1 MRVGLVGLPACGKTT
16 VFGALTGLH
25 GAHGRAN
32 LGVVKVPDPRVD
44 RLAQICQPKKTTYA
58 EIAFSD
64 LPAEAWPQMREPEAL
79 VQVLQGFAP
88 PCDPAADMRGFS
100 TELNLQDLILVDKR
114 LDRLKKEK
122 GKPREDTLLA
132 RLKDHLEADR
142 PVRTAGLAPEDLALF
157 AGYRFLS
164 EKPLLRVLNVDEESV
179 ARPAPA
185 DVETLAREQATPL
198 LVLSGKVEME
208 IAELPAA
215 EQAEFVRSLGLD
227 EPALGRFI
235 RAAYAA
241 LDLVSFFTVGP
252 DEVRAWTIRRD
263 LRAQLAAGKIHSD
276 LERGFIR
283 AEVMRYEDFVALGSE
298 ARCREAGKLRMEGK
312 EYPVKDGDILHVRF
326 AV

>member
-1 MRVGLVGLPACGKTT
+1 MRVGLVGLPGSGKTT

-32 LGVVKVPDPRVD
+32 LGVIKVPDPRID
-44 RLAQICQPKKTTYA
+44 RLTQICQPKKTTYA

-64 LPAEAWPQMREPEAL
+64 LPAEAWAPMRDADAL
-79 VQVLQGFAP
+79 VQVVQGFAP
-88 PCDPAADMRGFS
+88 PCDPAADMRSFA
-100 TELNLQDLILVDKR
+100 TELNLQDLMLVEKR

-122 GKPREDTLLA
+122 GKPREDALLA
-132 RLKDHLEADR
+132 RLKENLEADR
-142 PVRTAGLAPEDLALF
+142 PVRAAGLTPEELALF
-157 AGYRFLS
+157 AGFRFLS
-164 EKPLLRVLNVDEESV
+164 EKSLLRVLNVDEDSV
-179 ARPAPA
+179 TKPAPA
-185 DVETLAREQATPL
+185 DVEALAREQQSPL

-208 IAELPAA
+208 IAELPQA
-215 EQAEFVRSLGLD
+215 EQADFVRSMGLD

-241 LDLVSFFTVGP
+241 LDLISFFTVGP
-252 DEVRAWTIRRD
+252 DEVRAWTVPRET
-263 LRAQLAAGKIHSD
+263 RAQRAAGKIHSD

-283 AEVMRYEDFVALGSE
+283 AEVMRYEDFVALGTE